1 MFHNG
6 LNKPAKNQ
14 KYNIFKKLT
23 EIETF
28 IVEKVFIIFIEH
40 MHVKK

>member
-23 EIETF
+23 TF